1 MNNTSPHGMNHGVS
15 QPVKVLAKAFLI
27 LEALQRSAGSS
38 AGLKAIAEVVKM
50 PKPTVFRILRT
61 LEMLGYLEYDSD
73 AETYQVTE
81 ELGQLGRAGLG
92 SDLQRLTRQAMMR
105 IAAEFGQTVNLA
117 VLQAGHLIYRDVQEG
132 PRHIT
137 TSPPP
142 GGYLSWDKTAL
153 GKSILAFLPRDR
165 TVRLL
170 QLSSV
175 EYARKSKQTLWT
187 ELGEIR
193 SKGFAFDLEECADG
207 LCCVA
212 APIFG
217 PANDPVAALGISGSS
232 SALTMRVLPQIGAR
246 LIKECAAVSV
256 GLGCV
261 DGPAPHV
268 TAFHDAPAWNAL
280 SARPVS

>member
-1 MNNTSPHGMNHGVS
+1 MNDTSPHGMNHGVS

-27 LEALQRSAGSS
+27 LEALQRSSGSR
-38 AGLKAIAEVVKM
+38 AGLKDLAAAVKM

-61 LEMLGYLEYDSD
+61 LEMLGYLEYDSE
-73 AETYQVTE
+73 AETYQVAE
-81 ELGQLGRAGLG
+81 EFGQLGRAGLG
-92 SDLQRLTRQAMMR
+92 SDLQRLTRLAMKR
-105 IAAEFGQTVNLA
+105 VAAEFGQTVNLA

-132 PRHIT
+132 PRHIKLT
-137 TSPPP
+137 PSP
-142 GGYLSWDKTAL
+142 GDYLSWDKTAL

-175 EYARKSKQTLWT
+175 EYARKARESFWS

-232 SALTMRVLPQIGAR
+232 SALTIRALPEIGAH
-246 LIKECAAVSV
+246 LIDECAAVSA
-256 GLGCV
+256 GLGCKDIPV
-261 DGPAPHV
+261 ARF
-268 TAFHDAPAWNAL
+268 ASFHDAPAWNVL
-280 SARPVS
+280 SDRRAS

>member
-1 MNNTSPHGMNHGVS
+1 MQDTSPHGMNHGVS

-27 LEALQRSAGSS
+27 LEALQRSPGSR
-38 AGLKAIAEVVKM
+38 AGLKALAEAVKM

-73 AETYQVTE
+73 TETYEVTE

-92 SDLQRLTRQAMMR
+92 SDLQRLTHPAMAR
-105 IAAEFGQTVNLA
+105 VAAEFGQTVNLA
-117 VLQAGHLIYRDVQEG
+117 VLQAGHLVYRDVQEG
-132 PRHIT
+132 PFHVKI
-137 TSPPP
+137 SPSP

-165 TVRLL
+165 TARLL
-170 QLSSV
+170 QLSNA
-175 EYARKSKQTLWT
+175 EYARKSKQALWS

-232 SALTMRVLPQIGAR
+232 SALTMRALPQIGAR
-246 LIKECAAVSV
+246 LIEE
-256 GLGCV
+256 
-261 DGPAPHV
+261 
-268 TAFHDAPAWNAL
+268 
-280 SARPVS
+280 

>member
-1 MNNTSPHGMNHGVS
+1 MKDTSPHGMNHGVS

-27 LEALQRSAGSS
+27 LKALQRSPESK
-38 AGLKAIAEVVKM
+38 AGLRDLAAAVEM

-61 LEMLGYLEYDSD
+61 LEMLGYLEYDSE

-92 SDLQRLTRQAMMR
+92 SDLRRFTRLAMSR
-105 IAAEFGQTVNLA
+105 IGVEFGQTVNLA

-132 PRHIT
+132 PLHVKM
-137 TSPPP
+137 SPPP

-165 TVRLL
+165 TVRML

-175 EYARKSKQTLWT
+175 EYAREDKQILWS

-193 SKGFAFDLEECADG
+193 SKGFSFDLEECADG

-217 PANDPVAALGISGSS
+217 PGNDPVAALGISGSS
-232 SALTMRVLPQIGAR
+232 RVLTMRALLQIGTR
-246 LIKECAAVSV
+246 LIEECATVSA
-256 GLGCV
+256 GLGCKN
-261 DGPAPHV
+261 GPA
-268 TAFHDAPAWNAL
+268 TRFKSFHDAPAWNAL
-280 SARPVS
+280 FDRRAS